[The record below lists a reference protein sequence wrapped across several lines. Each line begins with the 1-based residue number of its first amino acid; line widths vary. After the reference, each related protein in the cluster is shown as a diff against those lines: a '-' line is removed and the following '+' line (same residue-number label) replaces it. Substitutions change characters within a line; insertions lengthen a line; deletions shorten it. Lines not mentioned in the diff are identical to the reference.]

1 MMLKLEGI
9 IDAVE
14 GRELNDHQLK
24 LVGSAPGAG
33 DWKSTHYRA
42 RRFKSVIFEAIW
54 LGSKLRSFE
63 GHLSP
68 PGES

>member
-24 LVGSAPGAG
+24 LVGSAPGAE
-33 DWKSTHYRA
+33 D
-42 RRFKSVIFEAIW
+42 
-54 LGSKLRSFE
+54 
-63 GHLSP
+63 
-68 PGES
+68 